1 MLVSLG
7 EHCDFLGGF
16 AFKSQDL
23 KEPDGIPV
31 IKIKNVNDRVVNLD
45 DVQFFSVEKMSR
57 KLERFLLADGDVLI
71 AMTGQ
76 GSVGRVGR
84 FRNINNQKVLLNQRV
99 GKFLPKESLD
109 LRYLY
114 YILSSEKF
122 EKILF
127 NAASGSGQ
135 PNLSP
140 DTIKSIKIPYL
151 PKNEQIHVAEVL
163 GKLDDKIELNKQTN
177 KTLEQMAQALFK
189 SWFVDFDPVIDN
201 ALAAGKPIPDELAHR
216 VEVRKQAHALPA
228 SLKGKEQ
235 PLPEHIRNLFPSE
248 FEQTGE
254 PTVGIYGWIP
264 KGWSLKNISDLN
276 QINPESWT
284 KKNAPSAVA
293 YVDLANAKNGTI
305 LDVTNFSFEEA
316 PSRARRVLRKHDI
329 ILGVVRPA
337 NRSFAY
343 VNEDGLTGSTGFAV
357 VRALHHSYR
366 AFTYFSLTNKDSIT
380 EFARIAD
387 GAAYPAI
394 KPEDVANAPCTYSSD
409 KILKKFEEI
418 AGIYLRKKALNEMQ
432 VKSLSKVRDTLLPK
446 LISGEIKLNSSGSS
460 SINQEAELQGV

>member
-189 SWFVDFDPVIDN
+189 SWFVDFDPV
-201 ALAAGKPIPDELAHR
+201 
-216 VEVRKQAHALPA
+216 
-228 SLKGKEQ
+228 
-235 PLPEHIRNLFPSE
+235 
-248 FEQTGE
+248 
-254 PTVGIYGWIP
+254 
-264 KGWSLKNISDLN
+264 
-276 QINPESWT
+276 
-284 KKNAPSAVA
+284 
-293 YVDLANAKNGTI
+293 
-305 LDVTNFSFEEA
+305 
-316 PSRARRVLRKHDI
+316 
-329 ILGVVRPA
+329 
-337 NRSFAY
+337 
-343 VNEDGLTGSTGFAV
+343 
-357 VRALHHSYR
+357 
-366 AFTYFSLTNKDSIT
+366 
-380 EFARIAD
+380 
-387 GAAYPAI
+387 
-394 KPEDVANAPCTYSSD
+394 
-409 KILKKFEEI
+409 
-418 AGIYLRKKALNEMQ
+418 
-432 VKSLSKVRDTLLPK
+432 
-446 LISGEIKLNSSGSS
+446 
-460 SINQEAELQGV
+460 